1 MFTLDMHDRSGDTQP
16 HIAIHATNPPAVGP
30 PRIAAALRVRV
41 ELSVRTVPRFC
52 RAVEALFAAHRAVA
66 IDLDDVKNV
75 DVVGLAALLQAFERA
90 AARNIALSIRPS
102 PAVHAAA
109 LRAKLMDELPFLT
122 APTPAECEWT
132 EIGPASPDEPPS
144 MLART
149 ARIELRSPTWDD
161 LELFGRWAT
170 DPLLE
175 QMVGSELLY
184 QVRHLGPYHPD
195 SVGLILND
203 PTSLTLVVQPLAPAR
218 GPVGFVRLYQISLI
232 QQFAFLETAVATAES
247 VRRGWGVEASRIFM
261 AYALDVLR
269 LHRVEAKVYSYNVLS
284 ANSLKRS
291 GCRLEG
297 MLRQARVY
305 DGQRW
310 DIHIYGI
317 LDEEMRAQRRAEQY
331 PNFGLWSEAC

>member
-1 MFTLDMHDRSGDTQP
+1 MFTLDMPDRPGGAQ
-16 HIAIHATNPPAVGP
+16 
-30 PRIAAALRVRV
+30 PRIALHAPSPLEVGAPCIVPALRVPV
-41 ELSVRTVPRFC
+41 ELSARTVPRFC
-52 RAVEALFAAHRAVA
+52 RAVEALFATHQALT
-66 IDLDDVKNV
+66 IDLGEVKSV
-75 DVVGLAALLQAFERA
+75 DVVGLAALLQASERA
-90 AARNIALSIRPS
+90 AARNIALSIWPG

-109 LRAKLMDELPFLT
+109 LRAKLMDELPFVT
-122 APTPAECEWT
+122 ALIPAEYEWT
-132 EIGPASPDEPPS
+132 EIGAASPDEPAP

-149 ARIELRSPTWDD
+149 ARIGLRPATWEE

-195 SVGLILND
+195 TVGLILND
-203 PTSLTLVVQPLAPAR
+203 PTSLTLVVEPLAPLRA
-218 GPVGFVRLYQISLI
+218 PVGFVRLYQIDLT
-232 QQFAFLETAVATAES
+232 QQFAFLETAVASVES

-297 MLRQARVY
+297 VLRQARVY
-305 DGQRW
+305 GGQRW

-317 LDEEMRAQRRAEQY
+317 LEEEMSAQRRAERY